1 MKIFLGDKFYRYIEE
16 TDKVEIIRI
25 CKIKNENSFTY
36 ITDNGT
42 KCNITKTELLNDYT
56 RLKADATLAFTIVNL
71 QGDMKDVIV
80 AMYKTKELEDGNNLP
95 YAVCRQNIFD
105 LFTNQVQKGK
115 TMYFGVSVSVDTIPE
130 DIPFEMTL
138 ACNGIAY
145 DNKVSVYMDDTLETI
160 LSFVNT
166 SKFDAVLNNLY
177 TKINKNEIKGY
188 CNSLKQLL
196 VENDF
201 MYDFLRAFDIHRVDF
216 ELETQENDE
225 LDVNQRI
232 IIEEMLKVEMFRT
245 YVLEYSKEVNLKEI
259 KRSYI
264 LVSDKNKKLYIVGYD
279 KGEYINRAY
288 AQNIKDK
295 RDAVA
300 MLRYKKVNK

>member
-36 ITDNGT
+36 IMDNGT

>member
-16 TDKVEIIRI
+16 TDTVEIIRI
-25 CKIKNENSFTY
+25 SKIKNENSFSYVTV
-36 ITDNGT
+36 DNTKGT
-42 KCNITKTELLNDYT
+42 ITKSELLDSYT
-56 RLKADATLAFTIVNL
+56 KLKSDATIAFTIVNL
-71 QGDMKDVIV
+71 QDDMKDVIV
-80 AMYKTKELEDGNNLP
+80 AMYRTNDLENGVNLP

-130 DIPFEMTL
+130 DVPFEMTL
-138 ACNGIAY
+138 ACNGLVY
-145 DNKVSVYMDDTLETI
+145 DNKISVYMDDTLETI

-166 SKFDAVLNNLY
+166 GKFDAVLNSIY
-177 TKINKNEIKGY
+177 TKVSNSEIKGY
-188 CNSLKQLL
+188 CNSLEQLL
-196 VENDF
+196 LENDF

-216 ELETQENDE
+216 ELETQENGE

-245 YVLEYSKEVNLKEI
+245 YVLEYDKEINLKEI
-259 KRSYI
+259 KRNYI
-264 LVSDKNKKLYIVGYD
+264 LVSDKNNKLFIVGYD

-288 AQNIKDK
+288 VQNIKDK

-300 MLRYKKVNK
+300 MLRYKKLNK

>member
-80 AMYKTKELEDGNNLP
+80 AMYKTKDLEDGNNLP

-145 DNKVSVYMDDTLETI
+145 DNKVSVYIDDTLETI

-201 MYDFLRAFDIHRVDF
+201 IYDFLRAFDIHRVDF

>member
-80 AMYKTKELEDGNNLP
+80 AMYKTKDLEDGNNLP

-145 DNKVSVYMDDTLETI
+145 DNKVSVYIDDTLETI

>member
-80 AMYKTKELEDGNNLP
+80 AMYKTKDLEDGNNLP

-288 AQNIKDK
+288 VQNIKDK

>member
-36 ITDNGT
+36 ITDKGT

-80 AMYKTKELEDGNNLP
+80 AMYKTKDLEDGNNLP

-145 DNKVSVYMDDTLETI
+145 DNKVSVYIDDTLETI

>member
-80 AMYKTKELEDGNNLP
+80 AMYKTKDLEDGNNLP

>member
-36 ITDNGT
+36 IMDNGT
-42 KCNITKTELLNDYT
+42 KCNINKTELLNTYT
-56 RLKADATLAFTIVNL
+56 RLKSDATLAFTIVNL

-80 AMYKTKELEDGNNLP
+80 AMYKTKDLEDGNKLP
-95 YAVCRQNIFD
+95 YAICRQNIFD

-130 DIPFEMTL
+130 DVPFEMTL
-138 ACNGIAY
+138 ACNRIAY

-160 LSFVNT
+160 LTFVNIG
-166 SKFDAVLNNLY
+166 KFDAVLNNLY
-177 TKINKNEIKGY
+177 TKVNKDEIKGY
-188 CNSLKQLL
+188 CNSLTQLL
-196 VENDF
+196 IENDF
-201 MYDFLRAFDIHRVDF
+201 MYDFLRAFDIHRVEF
-216 ELETQENDE
+216 ELETQDNGE
-225 LDVNQRI
+225 LDINQRI

-245 YVLEYSKEVNLKEI
+245 YVLEYSKEINLKEI
-259 KRSYI
+259 KRNYI